1 MNNSNDK
8 ELTELPQVDY
18 SKLPKEIED
27 AIENKPYI
35 IEKKVKLTQG
45 NKQFLI
51 RIPTEIANEMKL
63 TSENMIL
70 FRLIKPLPHSMD
82 KPQMEMTLIQ

>member
-1 MNNSNDK
+1 MNKSNEE
-8 ELTELPQVDY
+8 ELKELPQVDY
-18 SKLPKEIED
+18 SKLPKEIEQ
-27 AIENKPYI
+27 AIEKKPYI

-51 RIPTEIANEMKL
+51 RIPTEIADEMGL

-70 FRLIKPLPHSMD
+70 FRLTKPLPHSMD
-82 KPQMEMTLIQ
+82 KPQMEMALIQ